1 MSPLRKS
8 RREQYAQAIAAGNG
22 PPDAYR
28 SAGYSTRGKGWHR
41 NAYCLRDAPDIA
53 ARISELVENRALIE
67 RLATERAI
75 ERIALS
81 KEGLA
86 QELLPIV
93 MANMADYFKFDEV
106 GHPHLDPS
114 GCTRAQM
121 KAIKSIQIEEF
132 SDGGGEEARR
142 MRRCKIQLRDPV
154 PAAMATA
161 RLFGWIMAPPR
172 PEPPTPLEQ
181 RLRAMTPE
189 QRRQDAKEL
198 YDRIRERLKELPP
211 SAIEPEAENLE
222 TNTEEIQGGIGEE
235 EEGR

>member
-41 NAYCLRDAPDIA
+41 HAYCLRDAPDIA
-53 ARISELVENRALIE
+53 ARIRELVENRALIE
-67 RLATERAI
+67 QRATERAI

-106 GHPHLDPS
+106 GNPHLDLA

-121 KAIKSIQIEEF
+121 KAIKSIQIEEIM
-132 SDGGGEEARR
+132 DAGGVELR
-142 MRRCKIQLRDPV
+142 MRRTKIQLREPV
-154 PAAMATA
+154 PAAITIA
-161 RLFGWIMAPPR
+161 RLFSWIIAPPR

-189 QRRQDAKEL
+189 QRRQDAKDL

-211 SAIEPEAENLE
+211 SAVEPEGEELE
-222 TNTEEIQGGIGEE
+222 PTVEGAQGGLGED
-235 EEGR
+235 EEGG